1 MQQGYI
7 TGDLKTGFSA
17 EQITDRDNFICL
29 LYYFGMSTLDGTME
43 GDVKLSIPYQV
54 KRKQMYSYIIEL
66 KYAKSSDSAKHVEE
80 LQQKGILQANR
91 YAATEVVRHHIN
103 HTQPHKLIVA
113 FHGVDIAV
121 YEEIP

>member
-1 MQQGYI
+1 MALLIFHSSCIGYVLSLARM
-7 TGDLKTGFSA
+7 GLFH
-17 EQITDRDNFICL
+17 
-29 LYYFGMSTLDGTME
+29 GTF
-43 GDVKLSIPYQV
+43 KLRPYQV

-91 YAATEVVRHHIN
+91 YAATEVVRHHIK
-103 HTQPHKLIVA
+103 HTQPHKLMVA